1 MNGSVKNV
9 PPVETPER
17 IIPLIEHLERSE
29 RQYGQS
35 AQLISALA
43 EGFVYEKLERDA
55 PYSEKEKREL
65 RSLQFEVDLEIERI
79 SNGISGLCVA
89 LELCFDTREG
99 HGDTLG
105 SGPMKDIA
113 RLIEIASGLIVP
125 LSTLTGQISIAL
137 AADGKGGAK

>member
-1 MNGSVKNV
+1 MNDAVKN
-9 PPVETPER
+9 TPSER
-17 IIPLIEHLERSE
+17 VIPLIDHLQRSE

-43 EGFVYEKLERDA
+43 EGFIYPKLEQDA

-65 RSLQFEVDLEIERI
+65 SSLQFEVDLEIDRI
-79 SNGISGLCVA
+79 SNGISGLCIA

-105 SGPMKDIA
+105 SRPMKDIA
-113 RLIEIASGLIVP
+113 CLIEIASGLIVP
-125 LSTLTGQISIAL
+125 LTTLSGQISIAL
-137 AADGKGGAK
+137 AADGEGGAK